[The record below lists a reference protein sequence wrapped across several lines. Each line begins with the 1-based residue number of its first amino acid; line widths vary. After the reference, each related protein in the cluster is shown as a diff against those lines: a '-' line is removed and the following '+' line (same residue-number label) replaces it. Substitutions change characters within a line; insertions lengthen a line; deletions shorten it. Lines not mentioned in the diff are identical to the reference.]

1 MDIQEKTDELQR
13 KTKPVKPKV
22 KELITRCKS
31 VVLATVDTQGNLNSS
46 YAPYIII
53 NNKLYILVSFMA
65 RHTKNLIEMK
75 KVSVMFIEDEVTTKQ
90 IYARERLTLDATT
103 NKIERNTDLWNK
115 AIAKLTETH
124 GKILNILTGMD
135 DFILI
140 EIIPTKGS
148 YVNGFGS
155 AYFVDTN
162 FEVLNHRNDINHTIR
177 EEN

>member
-1 MDIQEKTDELQR
+1 MYTQEKIEPAQR
-13 KTKPVKPKV
+13 KSKPVEPKV
-22 KELITRCKS
+22 KELIARCKS

-46 YAPYIII
+46 YAPYVIID
-53 NNKLYILVSFMA
+53 NKLYILVSFMA
-65 RHTKNLIEMK
+65 RHTKNLTEIK

-103 NKIERNTDLWNK
+103 NQIERNTDLWHK
-115 AIAKLTETH
+115 AIVKLTEAH

-162 FEVLNHRNDINHTIR
+162 FEITSHRNQDNHTVR
-177 EEN
+177 TEN